1 MAIIIDTENESID
14 NVIMSDDSTGAGIR
28 IPSVMIGNLNG
39 TELIS
44 YLAKTNLNELSD
56 IELNVHF
63 INPHP

>member
-1 MAIIIDTENESID
+1 MAIIVDTENESID

-39 TELIS
+39 TKLITYIAMTS
-44 YLAKTNLNELSD
+44 FEQLSD